1 VWGHAP
7 GANVDAWEVD
17 RTMNGSAITI
27 GYQRLTLNNRGRQAT
42 APSPGAT
49 DRTGLIP
56 GTKPDGQGRARVGIA
71 NRWPRGG
78 AKASDEALIRSLY
91 EEHGRSL
98 LAYATRLTGDRA
110 SAEDVVQETLLRA
123 WKHADSMVN
132 ERGSVRGWL
141 LTVARNIVTDRA
153 RAKPSRPIEVAES
166 PATGPVAGDHAEN
179 VVNSMV
185 VLGALDR
192 LSTEHREVLV
202 ELYYRGRTVSEA
214 AQVLGVPPGTVKS
227 RSYYALRAMRT
238 AISGNGTEVAR

>member
-1 VWGHAP
+1 MGHP
-7 GANVDAWEVD
+7 RRVVETWEVD
-17 RTMNGSAITI
+17 RTMNASATTI
-27 GYQRLTLNNRGRQAT
+27 GLQRLTLNERARPST
-42 APSPGAT
+42 SPSPGT
-49 DRTGLIP
+49 DGPADVIA
-56 GTKPDGQGRARVGIA
+56 GTAPDDRGRARVSIVG
-71 NRWPRGG
+71 RWPQGG

-123 WKHADSMVN
+123 WKHSEAMVN
-132 ERGSVRGWL
+132 QRGSVRGWL
-141 LTVARNIVTDRA
+141 LTVARNIVTDRI
-153 RAKPSRPIEVAES
+153 RAKSSRPTEVAES
-166 PATGPVAGDHAEN
+166 PSTGPVAGDHAEN

-192 LSTEHREVLV
+192 LSPEHREVLV

-214 AQVLGVPPGTVKS
+214 AHVLGVPPGTVKS